1 MRTQRLGWFLA
12 SVGLLCAAPAIAQ
25 APPPPPTTAVLV
37 NLTIKPDADRGQFA
51 KIMPEEVR
59 ATLKLYLDGKIQQ
72 WYARTDGAGVM
83 FILNVTEIATAKAL
97 MNDMP
102 LSKGNLANYEYIPL
116 GPLAP
121 LNRLLAPATSK

>member
-1 MRTQRLGWFLA
+1 MRTQRIGGFLV
-12 SVGLLCAAPAIAQ
+12 SVGLLCAAPAFAQ
-25 APPPPPTTAVLV
+25 AAPPPPTTAVLV

-51 KIMPEEVR
+51 KAMPEEVR

-72 WYARTDGAGVM
+72 WYARADGAGVM
-83 FILNVTEIATAKAL
+83 FILNVTEVATAKAL

-102 LSKGNLANYEYIPL
+102 LSKGNLANYEYVPL
-116 GPLAP
+116 GPLTP